1 MKLFKVYKDAGIS
14 AKSVYPSKTSVVT
27 KIELPSR
34 YSQSNWLLL
43 LISFIDVIISFLL
56 SLFSAVLLVSHQVVS
71 KIITIHIK
79 K

>member
-34 YSQSNWLLL
+34 YSQSN
-43 LISFIDVIISFLL
+43 
-56 SLFSAVLLVSHQVVS
+56 
-71 KIITIHIK
+71 
-79 K
+79 